1 MSGKEFKILHEQFNI
16 IYNKSQQRKPRKR
29 AVGGGRQGVIKD
41 TKSKLLFILMYVK
54 VYPTYD
60 LAGALFGVVA
70 SCPHEWSNKYLPILE
85 EALGRH
91 GVFQL
96 GKLAQLKNLK
106 GFIQAFKRLFLM
118 VQKDLYKDQKI
129 TKIRKKRIQARKN
142 VIQERIYIS

>member
-1 MSGKEFKILHEQFNI
+1 
-16 IYNKSQQRKPRKR
+16 
-29 AVGGGRQGVIKD
+29 
-41 TKSKLLFILMYVK
+41 MYVK

-85 EALGRH
+85 EALGRYC
-91 GVFQL
+91 VL
-96 GKLAQLKNLK
+96 PARKISSKNLK

-118 VQKDLYKDQKI
+118 GQKDLYKDQKI